1 MDQWKRTL
9 KNFENYIVLNFS
21 SYLVKVLFMYAVKNL
36 VKGGSLICCLI
47 VVLLMFQSVHAK
59 SSQEKPIVIR
69 FSHVVS
75 PSTPKGL
82 MAEKFKELI
91 ERRIGKEYV
100 TVKISPNSELYSDSK
115 VLDAL
120 LAGNVEMAAPSVSKF
135 RKYSQRFQVFDLP
148 FIFSSSQ
155 SARNFMMGEYGE
167 RLLRSLNPAGF
178 YGFGYLSNGM
188 RQLTANQPIITPKD
202 LDGLR
207 IRYSGSKVAKAW
219 LSSLNSNPQKISF
232 SKVYESLRSNE
243 IEAQMNTWSNILSKK
258 FHTQQKYLLES
269 NHSFSAY
276 IILTSSDFW
285 DKFPAR
291 YKSTVEKTIQDAIKY
306 GNDLVENELSQ
317 ARQEILDS
325 GQVEVFN
332 MTTTQ
337 RNEWVT
343 AMLPIWQQFEDE
355 VGRELLKEAA
365 AQR

>member
-1 MDQWKRTL
+1 
-9 KNFENYIVLNFS
+9 
-21 SYLVKVLFMYAVKNL
+21 MYAVKSL
-36 VKGGSLICCLI
+36 VKVRPLIACLI
-47 VVLLMFQSVHAK
+47 VILFFSQVAK
-59 SSQEKPIVIR
+59 AKESQEKPVVIR

-75 PSTPKGL
+75 PTTPKGL

-91 ERRIGKEYV
+91 ESRIGKEQV
-100 TVKISPNSELYSDSK
+100 VVEIFPNSQLYSDSK

-120 LAGNVEMAAPSVSKF
+120 LAGNVEIAAPSVSKF

-148 FIFSSSQ
+148 FIFASSQ
-155 SARNFMMGEYGE
+155 SARNFMTGEYGE
-167 RLLRSLNPAGF
+167 RLLHSLSPAGF
-178 YGFGYLSNGM
+178 HGFGYLSNGM
-188 RQLTANQPIITPKD
+188 RQLTANQPVISPHD
-202 LDGLR
+202 LNGVR

-219 LSSLNSNPQKISF
+219 LSSLKSNPQKISF
-232 SKVYESLRSNE
+232 SKVYDSLKSNE
-243 IEAQMNTWSNILSKK
+243 IDAQMNTWSNILSKK

-276 IILTSSDFW
+276 IVLTSSHFW
-285 DKFPAR
+285 KKIPVRFKR
-291 YKSTVEKTIQDAIKY
+291 VVEQSIQDAIEY
-306 GNDLVENELSQ
+306 GNDLVESELAQ

-332 MTTTQ
+332 MSTSQ
-337 RNEWVT
+337 RNDWVT